1 MQNTKAIIFD
11 LDGTLIHS
19 APDLHS
25 AANAALAPLGRGPL
39 DLETVTSFIGNG
51 VDKLVERSLRATGDF
66 DDGLMRQTLDRFH
79 GYYRQNM
86 TTLTRPYPG
95 VMAALDAFRAAGLRM
110 GVCTNKPAGPARAI
124 CDEMGLSQYFDI
136 VAGAEEGKP
145 KKPDATPLLQCVD
158 ALGCAA
164 HEVVYVGDSTVDFE
178 TARNASVTFVLFEGG
193 YLNGPPLPLPPEQR
207 FASWA
212 QHGLLPSK

>member
-19 APDLHS
+19 APDIHS
-25 AANAALAPLGRGPL
+25 AANVALAPLGRGPL

-66 DDGLMRQTLDRFH
+66 NDDLLRQSLDRFH
-79 GYYRQNM
+79 AYYSRNM

-95 VMAALDAFRAAGLRM
+95 VIAALDAFRAAGIRM
-110 GVCTNKPAGPARAI
+110 GVCTNKPAEPARAI
-124 CDEMGLSQYFDI
+124 CDQMGLSQYFDI
-136 VAGAEEGKP
+136 VAGAETGKP

-158 ALGCAA
+158 ALGCTAG
-164 HEVVYVGDSTVDFE
+164 EVVYVGDSTVDYE
-178 TARNASVTFVLFEGG
+178 TARNASVRFVLFDGG
-193 YLNGPPLPLPPEQR
+193 YLNGPPLPLPAAQR
-207 FASWA
+207 FATWA
-212 QHGLLPSK
+212 KHGLLPS